1 MALPRILLAVPLI
14 AAGMYLPASGSDPAA
29 AAPGVLGMQHE
40 HFAQDEITVKCGDTL
55 PMVNNSRWVHII
67 GPGEDGLLTEAP
79 RGVPVTDR
87 FLVETHDTY
96 TTGKWTV
103 PGEYYLTCS
112 VHPEM
117 NVEVVVTDCCC

>member
-14 AAGMYLPASGSDPAA
+14 AAGMYLPAAGADPAA

-40 HFAQDEITVKCGDTL
+40 HFAQDEITVKCGQTL

-79 RGVPVTDR
+79 RGVPVTVR
-87 FLVETHDTY
+87 FLVETYVTF
-96 TTGKWTV
+96 TTGTKT
-103 PGEYYLTCS
+103 LA
-112 VHPEM
+112 
-117 NVEVVVTDCCC
+117 